1 MNPVLVLHAALP
13 EGPAPSALRR
23 LLEELPYARRLELER
38 REERDRCASLAGLH
52 LALTGATRLL
62 ERPVSPG
69 ELQFIAGA
77 KPRLAAGPHFSL
89 SHGPTRVGVALSV
102 AADVGFD
109 LEELHD
115 GEGTPR
121 PDAARLVRWTAT
133 EAVLK
138 AAGRG
143 LRDTRAVRLDDDLAA
158 GRLDGRVYRLRL
170 VELHS
175 GTIAHLAATEVSGPI
190 EIEEIVLPRD

>member
-52 LALTGATRLL
+52 LALIGAERLL
-62 ERPVSPG
+62 GRPVAPG
-69 ELQFIAGA
+69 ELRFIAGA

-89 SHGPTRVGVALSV
+89 SHGPTRVGAALSV
-102 AADVGFD
+102 SADVGFD
-109 LEELHD
+109 LEELRA

-121 PDAARLVRWTAT
+121 PDVTRVVRWTAT

-143 LRDTRAVRLDDDLAA
+143 LRDTGAVRLDDDLAS
-158 GRLDGRVYRLRL
+158 GRLDGRVYRLWP
-170 VELHS
+170 VELHA
-175 GTIAHLAATEVSGPI
+175 GMIAHLAATEPSGPI